1 MIIVV
6 SMRIITNLVNNK
18 AVTSSETQWSEKEV
32 N

>member
-18 AVTSSETQWSEKEV
+18 AVTSSETQWSEEEV